1 MQPAGARDV
10 RDHRLEVMSTLLL
23 ALAAVATAWSS
34 YQSARWTAEYRKASG
49 HTNAVRIEAA
59 RAQSR
64 AQAQRAIDLAT
75 FTQWIDAYALRRS
88 ELRDFYFKR
97 LRNEFK
103 PAVVAWLATE
113 PLTNPRAP
121 LTPFVMPQYKRA
133 AAEQANQLDAE
144 AELSSGL
151 GQRYSLR
158 GTNYVLAVVLF
169 AVSLFFAGIST
180 KLGGRGFKTIVLVC
194 GWVIFLST
202 VLWVA
207 TTPISLAL

>member
-1 MQPAGARDV
+1 MS
-10 RDHRLEVMSTLLL
+10 DHRLEVMSTVLL
-23 ALAAVATAWSS
+23 ALAAVATAWAS

-97 LRNEFK
+97 LRKEFK

-121 LTPFVMPQYKRA
+121 LTPFVMPQYTKSTS
-133 AAEQANQLDAE
+133 AEQANQLDAE
-144 AELSSGL
+144 AEVFSGL

-180 KLGGRGFKTIVLVC
+180 KLGGRGFKAIVLAC
-194 GWVIFLST
+194 GWIIFLAT
-202 VLWVA
+202 VLWVV
-207 TTPISLAL
+207 TTPISLAV